1 MKNVFVFFAEG
12 FEEIEALTVVD
23 LLRRAEIPVK
33 MTGISGEGDVTGSH
47 GIRVG
52 MDTSVDEVRLEN
64 TEMLVL
70 PGGMPGTR
78 YLGGCEELTSLLK
91 EADKEQIRIGAICAA
106 PSVLGDLGLLK
117 GRKAVCYPG
126 FEERLTG
133 AKVLKEE
140 VVTDG
145 HIFTRTLIFESW
157 HLVKKWI
164 FIFKKKY
171 LEHNYIQRIYLRRL
185 TVIILIFDML
195 IIFIV
200 IKQFNINGK
209 SDGIYYV
216 CEARY
221 SQFQWRPW

>member
-33 MTGISGEGDVTGSH
+33 MTGIAGEGDVTGSH

-52 MDTSVDEVRLEN
+52 MDTSVDEVRLED

-106 PSVLGDLGLLK
+106 PSVLGDLGLLE

-145 HIFTRTLIFESW
+145 HITTSRGLGTAIPFALELITGLKGKE
-157 HLVKKWI
+157 VA
-164 FIFKKKY
+164 
-171 LEHNYIQRIYLRRL
+171 ERIAAS
-185 TVIILIFDML
+185 VIYRM
-195 IIFIV
+195 
-200 IKQFNINGK
+200 
-209 SDGIYYV
+209 
-216 CEARY
+216 
-221 SQFQWRPW
+221 